1 MKISTLTLTTLVA
14 LTTMTSAFAVDHTKA
29 HTQKDSKMMM
39 DMMQTSSMFKGV
51 EVNKGTVSFSV
62 QMGKP
67 TLMLSSDF
75 MIPNS
80 PAPSWQIVDGKGNTF
95 LFNQLKI
102 AGDKTNRKLVIPSYI
117 QSVSKVQIWCSFA
130 EVNLGEAMFAKPI
143 MIKK

>member
-29 HTQKDSKMMM
+29 HTQKDSKMM
-39 DMMQTSSMFKGV
+39 DMMQTSTIFKGV
-51 EVNKGTVSFSV
+51 EVNKGTVSFSI

-67 TLMLSSDF
+67 TLMLSSNF
-75 MIPNS
+75 EIPKT
-80 PAPSWQIVDGKGNTF
+80 PAPSWQIVDGKGNTY

-102 AGDKTNRKLVIPSYI
+102 AGDKTNLKLVLPSYI